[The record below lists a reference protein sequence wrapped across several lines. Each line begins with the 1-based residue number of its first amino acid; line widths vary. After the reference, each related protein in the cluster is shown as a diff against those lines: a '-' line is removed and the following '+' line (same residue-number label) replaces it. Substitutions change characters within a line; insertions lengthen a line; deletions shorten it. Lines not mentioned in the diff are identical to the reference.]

1 MSIRDRLYNVQ
12 VSGPIGRRHY
22 VLEKGNREE
31 IFTEIAAIN
40 DKLGEAYWT
49 RRTIQEDDPNSA
61 KMVTGYSSSF
71 QMAGENVKLISEVYL
86 HSDKDAFFYNEKF
99 IVFRNGKK
107 MIDKNWDKKIK
118 RQFV

>member
-1 MSIRDRLYNVQ
+1 LQS
-12 VSGPIGRRHY
+12 S
-22 VLEKGNREE
+22 
-31 IFTEIAAIN
+31 
-40 DKLGEAYWT
+40 
-49 RRTIQEDDPNSA
+49 DPTSS